1 MIGTLLYAPTDRMVK
16 KDHKIDYEGRA
27 WVEGLRGWSEDGVNL
42 WTGVSP
48 LPLYNVG
55 IGTLSPLYKLDVQGT
70 GRFTGA
76 LTIGSYTLP
85 STDSTGGY
93 VLKTNG
99 AGSVTWQPDANSG
112 GNITGSGT
120 QNYLARW
127 TDATN
132 LSTGIIYD
140 DSTNVGIGTSTPG
153 HKLQVASTG
162 TNKDLL
168 LIQETTGGLGNT
180 SNLAFKTNS
189 GTGIT
194 DAIMARIKTIDRN
207 NFNADMAFEVKTNSA
222 NDQTTTEIMRITKDG
237 CVSIGDTTSHTRL
250 YIESSW
256 ESTHPQNGGGIYVAN
271 TGTTSNSDAI
281 VCIRSGIRDVPPYPG
296 GNAFLSFD
304 FFKIYGFSLGMSR
317 SDTCFHIVRGWN
329 FDGNYGD
336 FILDKN
342 GNVGIG
348 TTTPN
353 YKLVVAGDIRAA
365 SGGDLRLAPATS
377 GTDVVLFSDNGEL
390 NFSTNGAVRQTITTT
405 GNVGIG
411 TTDPGDFK
419 LRVEGIVYAYGY
431 VTPSSKRW
439 KTNITPINNALKKVK
454 ALKGVYFDWE
464 KTGKHDIGMI
474 AEDVGKVIPEVV
486 AYEENGTDAKSLDYA
501 RLVAVLVEAIKEQQK
516 EMEELKKEIND
527 IKSNRD
533 KLSATMK

>member
-1 MIGTLLYAPTDRMVK
+1 MKSIKIISICLIIGTLLYAPTDKVIK

-42 WTGVSP
+42 WTSVSP

-70 GRFTGA
+70 GHFTGA

-112 GNITGSGT
+112 GNITGSGI

-127 TDATN
+127 TGATN

-140 DSTNVGIGTSTPG
+140 DSTNVGIGTTTPG

-162 TNKDLL
+162 TNKDVL
-168 LIQETTGGLGNT
+168 LIQETTGGAGNT
-180 SNLAFKTNS
+180 ANLAFKTNS

-194 DAIMARIKTIDRN
+194 DAIMARIKTIDRG
-207 NFNADMAFEVKTNSA
+207 NFNADMAFGVKTNSA
-222 NDQTTTEIMRITKDG
+222 NDQTTTEVMRITKDG

-256 ESTHPQNGGGIYVAN
+256 ESTYPQNGGGIYVAN
-271 TGTTSNSDAI
+271 TGTTPNSHSI
-281 VCIRSGIRDVPPYPG
+281 LCLRTGVNSVPSYPG
-296 GNAFLSFD
+296 GDAFLSFD
-304 FFKIYGFSLGMSR
+304 FIHIVGFSLGMSR
-317 SDTCFHIVRGWN
+317 SDSCFHIARGWN
-329 FDGNYGD
+329 FVGNYGD
-336 FILDKN
+336 FTLDKN
-342 GNVGIG
+342 GNIGIG
-348 TTTPN
+348 TTRP
-353 YKLVVAGDIRAA
+353 
-365 SGGDLRLAPATS
+365 
-377 GTDVVLFSDNGEL
+377 
-390 NFSTNGAVRQTITTT
+390 TNILEVQQ
-405 GNVGIG
+405 NSP
-411 TTDPGDFK
+411 TDPIADAWTT
-419 LRVEGIVYAYGY
+419 Y
-431 VTPSSKRW
+431 SSRRW
-439 KTNITPINNALKKVK
+439 KTNIEPISNALSKVME
-454 ALKGVYFDWE
+454 LQGVYYDW
-464 KTGKHDIGMI
+464 KANGKHDIGMI

-486 AYEENGTDAKSLDYA
+486 AYEKNGTDAKSLDYA

-516 EMEELKKEIND
+516 EIEGLKKEIND